1 MQNMMNIQT
10 LQDDM
15 LVKDVFLMESAN
27 HLVAIMHLKNAP
39 ACIHW
44 GLGLE
49 SLMLKCQTW
58 ERFNKTI
65 TKAVFTIHWQMK
77 YKVFSE
83 RWNIKN
89 TH

>member
-49 SLMLKCQTW
+49 SLMLKCQT
-58 ERFNKTI
+58 
-65 TKAVFTIHWQMK
+65 
-77 YKVFSE
+77 
-83 RWNIKN
+83 
-89 TH
+89 